1 MQRMSGEYDDHQ
13 TRRCDMTPTKRI
25 EEGIE
30 EMREGIAGMRK
41 RLRTDLR
48 KTARAVGLPTLEG
61 AARQFCKR
69 AARAAAEVERNVR
82 KLRMELEAGAAMN
95 TRPRRKRGARR

>member
-1 MQRMSGEYDDHQ
+1 
-13 TRRCDMTPTKRI
+13 MTPTKRI

-30 EMREGIAGMRK
+30 EMREGIEGMTK
-41 RLRTDLR
+41 RFRTDLR

-69 AARAAAEVERNVR
+69 AARAAAEVERNVH
-82 KLRMELEAGAAMN
+82 KLRMELEAGAGLNA
-95 TRPRRKRGARR
+95 RPHRKRRARR

>member
-1 MQRMSGEYDDHQ
+1 
-13 TRRCDMTPTKRI
+13 MTPTKRI

-30 EMREGIAGMRK
+30 EMREGIEGMRK

-61 AARQFCKR
+61 AARVFCKR
-69 AARAAAEVERNVR
+69 AARAAAEVEHNVH
-82 KLRMELEAGAAMN
+82 KLRMELEKGAGMH
-95 TRPRRKRGARR
+95 ARRPKRVARR